1 MSKRWLIALLL
12 ISVSFNLAVIGSV
25 IYLRLTMPCP
35 LPPRD
40 DRRMPPPSHMK
51 PFMDRDAEIMQLR
64 DRFDDTKE
72 SLMQELSQDPVN
84 EARVNA
90 IIDSSLVAQNNLER
104 RIGEKILAYRKTLSA
119 EEAREHFLRR
129 AERMRHGSRHYFPN
143 QRHRR

>member
-1 MSKRWLIALLL
+1 
-12 ISVSFNLAVIGSV
+12 
-25 IYLRLTMPCP
+25 
-35 LPPRD
+35 
-40 DRRMPPPSHMK
+40 MK
-51 PFMDRDAEIMQLR
+51 PFMDRDAEIMHLR